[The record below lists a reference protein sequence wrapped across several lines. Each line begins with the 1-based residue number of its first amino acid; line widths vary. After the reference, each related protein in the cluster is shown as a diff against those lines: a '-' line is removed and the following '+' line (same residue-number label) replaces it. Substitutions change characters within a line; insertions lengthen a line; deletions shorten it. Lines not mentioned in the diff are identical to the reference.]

1 MNSPNSLK
9 ILVSKRMIIYWSRLS
24 EHRHFMFLYLNHVFL
39 RTPSS
44 LMLLLMIP
52 LLFWRTNS
60 GKIFT
65 GKVLKVVRQL
75 CMLEIGIGMLRWRD
89 GPTEV
94 PSMMVSLSWFTIFR

>member
-1 MNSPNSLK
+1 MDSPNSLK
-9 ILVSKRMIIYWSRLS
+9 ILVSKRMIIYWSRLL
-24 EHRHFMFLYLNHVFL
+24 EHRHFMFLYLNHAFS

-44 LMLLLMIP
+44 LRLLLMIP
-52 LLFWRTNS
+52 LYSWLTNS

-65 GKVLKVVRQL
+65 GKGLKVERQL

-94 PSMMVSLSWFTIFR
+94 PSLMVYLAD